1 MASRTGIVKDNCY
14 LKHETSAFHPESPR
28 RLTAIYEML
37 DAPDMKGKFVDI
49 KPRCATDEEIGRV
62 HHSKYINTVQK
73 TSGLA
78 HCYLDPDTETSPE
91 SCDIAKMAA
100 GGFCNAIDSIFRG
113 DVRNAFAF
121 VRPPGHH
128 AESDRAAGFCL
139 FNNVAVGA
147 MHAIQTYGLKRVLI
161 VDWDLHHG
169 NGTQH
174 SFYED
179 NRVVYFSTH
188 QFPFYP
194 GTGSVYEIGRGKGLG
209 YTINVPLAQGPGD
222 AEFVKIYQKLLTPIA
237 LEFNPELILVSA
249 GFDIYFEDPLGGM
262 RVTPKGFAGL
272 IRVLMNIAEKCCDG
286 KMAVILE
293 GGYHLQGL
301 TESVRAVLAEMRN
314 DTTKSE
320 EELSQ
325 ISSAANPAVD
335 RIIQMVAEQ
344 VKPFW
349 KSLQ

>member
-1 MASRTGIVKDNCY
+1 MASRTGIVKDICY
-14 LKHETSAFHPESPR
+14 LRHETSAFHPESPK
-28 RLTAIYEML
+28 RLQAIYEML
-37 DAPDMKGKFVDI
+37 DDAEMKGKFVDI
-49 KPRCATDEEIGRV
+49 KPRCATSEEIGRI
-62 HHSKYINTVQK
+62 HNAKYIASVEK
-73 TSGLA
+73 TAGLP

-91 SCDIAKMAA
+91 SCSAAKMAA
-100 GGFCNAIDSIFRG
+100 GGFCSAIDSVLKG
-113 DVRNAFAF
+113 EVRNAFAF

-139 FNNVAVGA
+139 FNNVAIGA
-147 MHAIQTYGLKRVLI
+147 MHALQSHQLNKILI

-194 GTGSVYEIGRGKGLG
+194 GTGSIYEIGRGKGLG

-222 AEFVKIYQKLLTPIA
+222 AEFMRIYQKLLTPVA
-237 LEFNPELILVSA
+237 LEFKPQLILISA

-272 IRVLMNIAEKCCDG
+272 VRVLMNVADKCCDG
-286 KMAVILE
+286 KLAVILE
-293 GGYHLQGL
+293 GGYHVQGL
-301 TESVRAVLAEMRN
+301 TESVRAVLREMRN
-314 DTTKSE
+314 DTNKSE
-320 EELSQ
+320 QDLYN
-325 ISSAANPAVD
+325 ISASANPAVD
-335 RIIQMVAEQ
+335 RIIQTVVEQ